1 MKLKNILL
9 SGVVAMGAAAA
20 SAQEAKT
27 IEVFNPH
34 WYIQGQFGAQYTLGE
49 ISSNKLMS
57 PNAQIGVGYN
67 FNKVVGARLS
77 VNAWQSKAGIKSW
90 GSMVN
95 GAGDY
100 STVAKWKWNYVAPMI
115 DATFNLT
122 NLFCDYN
129 PNRLV
134 TVGVFAGLGANIAW
148 NNGAKD
154 LALEDF
160 ASESGYN
167 EFMADDYVWRHNRT
181 NLTARVGA
189 NVDFRITD
197 NISVGLEVQANTL
210 SDRYNSK
217 RAGNPDWY
225 FNGLVGVKYAFGK
238 THKSKTV
245 EAPAPVERIIER
257 VVEKQAPTCCQGTK
271 EQVKDTKTQFE
282 TEFRRD
288 IFFKIAGTAISASEA
303 KKVDEVVDY
312 LKDNPSAKVTV
323 TGYADKGTGS
333 EQINEKI
340 SENRA
345 EAVYNALVKK
355 GISKSRILKDY
366 KGARVQPFE
375 VNEDNRV
382 TICIAK

>member
-9 SGVVAMGAAAA
+9 SSVVAMGTIAA

-27 IEVFNPH
+27 IEVFVPH
-34 WYIQGQFGAQYTLGE
+34 WYIQGQFGTQYTLGE

-57 PNAQIGVGYN
+57 PNAQVGVGYN

-77 VNAWQSKAGIKSW
+77 VNAWQSKAGMKSW

-95 GAGDY
+95 GIGDLT
-100 STVAKWKWNYVAPMI
+100 SVAKWKWNYVAPMI

-154 LALEDF
+154 LEMQDF
-160 ASESGYN
+160 VNENTYA

-197 NISVGLEVQANTL
+197 NLSVGLEVQANTL

-238 THKSKTV
+238 THTTKIIP
-245 EAPAPVERIIER
+245 APVPVERIVER
-257 VVEKQAPTCCQGTK
+257 VVEKQVPAQTCCEAKK
-271 EQVKDTKTQFE
+271 ETTAKQD

-288 IFFKIAGTAISASEA
+288 IFFKLAGTNIANSEV
-303 KKVDEVVDY
+303 KKVNEVVDY
-312 LKDNPSAKVTV
+312 LKANPSAKVTV

-340 SENRA
+340 SEERA
-345 EAVYNALVKK
+345 EVVYNELIKK
-355 GISKSRILKDY
+355 GIPAGRILKDY

-375 VNEDNRV
+375 VNNDNRV